1 MKADPVPGRGCGGNA
16 RGLPWE
22 GPDGRCGG
30 EVPGQGGRGRDGRA
44 VRRILSTCR
53 GSTGLIR
60 WRDAGGNRY
69 LRALAIMLGAA
80 ILLAVPLFLPD
91 KQVEVLAD
99 GKVFSVST
107 SARRVEQALAGA
119 GIRLSA
125 RDVVVPEPGASL
137 RPGMRVHVYR
147 CVPLSITADGITRE
161 LSSPGPTVAAVLREA
176 GVALGSHDEVIPGLE
191 AAVQPGMAIRVVRIT
206 YGEATTREEIP
217 HRVERRDD
225 EGIPFGLARVLQ
237 RGKPGVQQVTY
248 RVKYADGQEVAREPV
263 GYQVVRQPVTEVV
276 AVGRASSISRGGQV
290 IRFRRAMEV
299 TATAYYPGPESCGP
313 NATGYTYTGMKAG
326 RGIVA
331 VDPRVIPLGT
341 RLYVEGYGYG
351 LAADIGG
358 AIKGSKVDLCYDT
371 LAEAWKWGKRRV
383 IVYILP

>member
-1 MKADPVPGRGCGGNA
+1 MYRAGRPGCA
-16 RGLPWE
+16 
-22 GPDGRCGG
+22 
-30 EVPGQGGRGRDGRA
+30 GRDGRGA
-44 VRRILSTCR
+44 RRILSPYR
-53 GSTGLIR
+53 GSTKLIR
-60 WRDAGGNRY
+60 WRDAGANRY
-69 LRALAIMLGAA
+69 LRALAIMLGTA
-80 ILLAVPLFLPD
+80 ILLAVPAFLPD

-107 SARRVEQALAGA
+107 SARRVEQALARA

-125 RDVVVPEPGASL
+125 RDVVVPDPGSSL

-161 LSSPGPTVAAVLREA
+161 LSSPGPTVAAVLQEA
-176 GVALGSHDEVIPGLE
+176 GVRVGPDDEVIPGPDAE
-191 AAVQPGMAIRVVRIT
+191 VHPGMAIRVVRIT
-206 YGEATTREEIP
+206 YGEETAQQEIP

-225 EGIPFGLARVLQ
+225 ERLPYGLARVLQ
-237 RGKPGVQQVTY
+237 RGRPGLQQVTY

-276 AVGRASSISRGGQV
+276 AVGRASSISRGGEV

-313 NATGYTYTGMKAG
+313 NATGYTYTGVKAG

-331 VDPRVIPLGT
+331 VDPTVIPLGT
-341 RLYVEGYGYG
+341 RLYIEGYGYG

-358 AIKGSKVDLCYDT
+358 AIKGNKIDLCYDT
-371 LAEAWKWGKRRV
+371 LAEARKWGKRRV